1 MLTQKDFQNC
11 YYSIGGGFDLQP
23 LLRLTHLVDQYLY
36 VNLYLEMDE
45 VEKWYDE
52 AFQMFDFEVLEKQI
66 HQDFDETKHF
76 EIDHANLRRNLFHSN
91 FLSREEF
98 AEYTGEF
105 SPALDLPQYAIEYRV
120 RRSSLGREFRF
131 VFCTAEGLASY
142 LALSDNGRIA
152 PRILSTIQTG
162 PLELALGILNR
173 FFSRED
179 VVKPDMWIRGH
190 EPTLHPPLFI
200 NGDPVLQ
207 NAGVFSV
214 PAMSFIGT
222 WRTGFSY
229 QSQHTDV
236 RLCRGYM
243 TPFKQQQIKETMV
256 LEGFLSENQRHS
268 FTHQKFDFAI
278 PKSKKSQFIVCSR
291 SIAEKNKK
299 PKCRII
305 YWEDFAF
312 HIREKEMM
320 PADQQIRNLKTWLK
334 TNEVPINATL
344 FIIPYCLEDQGQLY
358 AQTIQELD
366 QKTHTYLS
374 NAHDFIGIG

>member
-1 MLTQKDFQNC
+1 MITKINFQNC
-11 YYSIGGGFDLQP
+11 YYSIGGGYDVQP
-23 LLRLTHLVDQYLY
+23 FLRLTHLVQEFIS
-36 VNLYLEMDE
+36 VNLYLKADD
-45 VEKWYDE
+45 VVRWYDQE
-52 AFQMFDFEVLEKQI
+52 FQKFDFEVLEKKI
-66 HQDFDETKHF
+66 YHDFDETKHF
-76 EIDHANLRRNLFHSN
+76 EVDHTNLRRNLYYSN
-91 FLSREEF
+91 FLTRDEF
-98 AEYTGEF
+98 AEYNGEF
-105 SPALDLPQYAIEYRV
+105 SPALDLTQYAIEYRV

-190 EPTLHPPLFI
+190 EPTLHRPFFI

-243 TPFKQQQIKETMV
+243 TPFKQQQIDETMV

-320 PADQQIRNLKTWLK
+320 PADQQIRNLKTWLE
-334 TNEVPINATL
+334 TNEVPIDATL